1 MKKILSL
8 ILALALLM
16 SCLCLS
22 AASAEQ
28 GESVVVGIAGD
39 PGNIGPFQGMSAGRI
54 GILFTT
60 YEFLVTKDGDS
71 YPGVLMKELTQ
82 VDDLTYDVELYDY
95 IVDQAGNPLTAS
107 DIKFCYETAQ
117 SIGNL
122 PKLSSI
128 ESIEVL
134 SDYVCRFHF
143 KELAAGD
150 LYSLLMECP
159 IVTQAAYEASPDQM
173 AVDPVTTSPYRVT
186 SYQTGS
192 KIVMEYT
199 GAYWQTDESLVRTTS
214 KHNVNSITFSI
225 IPDSVQLTNALKTK
239 EIDISAAIDA
249 AYIKDFMDVEGYN
262 VTRFP
267 DNLTKYLIFNNNV
280 FPDQR
285 VRQGIAYGIDAD
297 DINLFAFDG
306 LAMNAKTIGNSK
318 YPDYVAAWN
327 DEPYYEYD
335 ADAAK
340 ALFAEAGFTGG
351 TYRLMYSVTDVNTSI
366 ATTIQA
372 DLMDFGINIELV
384 PYDSALFNTY
394 KYADDSG
401 EWDLMLD
408 EGGSSSLL
416 SNVWK
421 LTMDR
426 NDQTHGKTIGYVS
439 DDTLQSL
446 LEAAMTE
453 NTPENMDAFHQYLKE
468 QCYEYGL
475 VAPVSNLA
483 HTTVV
488 KSAVTCF
495 RGQVLP
501 GACEY

>member
-1 MKKILSL
+1 
-8 ILALALLM
+8 
-16 SCLCLS
+16 
-22 AASAEQ
+22 
-28 GESVVVGIAGD
+28 
-39 PGNIGPFQGMSAGRI
+39 
-54 GILFTT
+54 
-60 YEFLVTKDGDS
+60 
-71 YPGVLMKELTQ
+71 
-82 VDDLTYDVELYDY
+82 
-95 IVDQAGNPLTAS
+95 
-107 DIKFCYETAQ
+107 
-117 SIGNL
+117 
-122 PKLSSI
+122 
-128 ESIEVL
+128 
-134 SDYVCRFHF
+134 
-143 KELAAGD
+143 
-150 LYSLLMECP
+150 MECP

-186 SYQTGS
+186 GYQTGS

>member
-8 ILALALLM
+8 VLALALLM

-186 SYQTGS
+186 GYQTGS

-285 VRQGIAYGIDAD
+285 VRQGH
-297 DINLFAFDG
+297 
-306 LAMNAKTIGNSK
+306 
-318 YPDYVAAWN
+318 
-327 DEPYYEYD
+327 
-335 ADAAK
+335 
-340 ALFAEAGFTGG
+340 
-351 TYRLMYSVTDVNTSI
+351 RL
-366 ATTIQA
+366 
-372 DLMDFGINIELV
+372 
-384 PYDSALFNTY
+384 
-394 KYADDSG
+394 
-401 EWDLMLD
+401 
-408 EGGSSSLL
+408 
-416 SNVWK
+416 
-421 LTMDR
+421 R
-426 NDQTHGKTIGYVS
+426 H
-439 DDTLQSL
+439 
-446 LEAAMTE
+446 
-453 NTPENMDAFHQYLKE
+453 
-468 QCYEYGL
+468 
-475 VAPVSNLA
+475 
-483 HTTVV
+483 
-488 KSAVTCF
+488 
-495 RGQVLP
+495 
-501 GACEY
+501 